1 MKSHKSQTIWTE
13 LTETQSEV
21 VNGGATAFNSAFFSE
36 FVEQNNQAL
45 IANSGNALG
54 FANRAGV
61 SSTQVNI
68 EA

>member
-1 MKSHKSQTIWTE
+1 MKFNNSQILWTE
-13 LTETQSEV
+13 LTEIQSEV
-21 VNGGATAFNSAFFSE
+21 VNGGAVDFNSAFFSKLT
-36 FVEQNNQAL
+36 EQDNTAL

-68 EA
+68 A

>member
-1 MKSHKSQTIWTE
+1 LKFHNSQVLWTE

-21 VNGGATAFNSAFFSE
+21 VNGGATEFNRAFFSE
-36 FVEQNNQAL
+36 FVDQNNQAL

-68 EA
+68 EE